1 MPLFIT
7 VSEGPRADQARP
19 VLATGDQRLVSAL
32 LETIGRLGDSQA
44 PAEDDERGATPVTSI
59 GRKRRQLPV
68 AVR

>member
-19 VLATGDQRLVSAL
+19 VLATGDQRLIGAL
-32 LETIGRLGDSQA
+32 LEAIGRLGDSEA
-44 PAEDDERGATPVTSI
+44 PAEDDERGVPPVTSI
-59 GRKRRQLPV
+59 GRRQRPLPV